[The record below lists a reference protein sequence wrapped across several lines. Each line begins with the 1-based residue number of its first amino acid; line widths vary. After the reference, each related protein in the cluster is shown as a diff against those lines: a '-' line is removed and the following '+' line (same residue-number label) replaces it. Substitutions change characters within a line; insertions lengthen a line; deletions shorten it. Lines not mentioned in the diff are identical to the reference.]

1 MGAKKMKIKVVA
13 LFGKAGS
20 GKDTILKEVVAN
32 GGFHEI
38 VSCTTRPMREGE
50 QDGVD
55 YHFITNEKFTDLVLN
70 NRMLEATVFRDWCY
84 GTSLDELKYDQ
95 INIGVW
101 NPEGLELLIEH
112 PTIDVLPIY
121 IVADDKIRL
130 LRQLMRETNPD
141 CAEIVRRYGTDEQD
155 FKWIN
160 NRFPEHVEVQNGTG
174 VLLDETVEQVL
185 AAISAWTKNDKE

>member
-1 MGAKKMKIKVVA
+1 MKIKVVA

-50 QDGVD
+50 RDGVD
-55 YHFITNEKFTDLVLN
+55 YHFITNEKFTDLVLD

-112 PTIDVLPIY
+112 PSIDVLPIY

-160 NRFPEHVEVQNGTG
+160 NRFPEHIEVQNGTG
-174 VLLDETVEQVL
+174 ALLDETVEQVL
-185 AAISAWTKNDKE
+185 AAISVWTKNDKE

>member
-55 YHFITNEKFTDLVLN
+55 YHFITNEKFTDLVLD

-112 PTIDVLPIY
+112 PSIDVLPIY

-160 NRFPEHVEVQNGTG
+160 NRFPEHIEVQNGTG
-174 VLLDETVEQVL
+174 ALLDETVEQVL
-185 AAISAWTKNDKE
+185 AAISVWTKNDKE

>member
-1 MGAKKMKIKVVA
+1 MKIKVVA

-55 YHFITNEKFTDLVLN
+55 YHFITSEKFTDLVLD

-112 PTIDVLPIY
+112 PSIDVLPIY

-160 NRFPEHVEVQNGTG
+160 NRFPEHIEVKNGTG
-174 VLLDETVEQVL
+174 ALLDETVEQVL
-185 AAISAWTKNDKE
+185 AAISVWTKNDKE

>member
-1 MGAKKMKIKVVA
+1 MKIKVVA

-160 NRFPEHVEVQNGTG
+160 NRFPKHVEIQNGTG
-174 VLLDETVEQVL
+174 ALLDETVEQVL
-185 AAISAWTKNDKE
+185 AAISVWTKNDKE